1 MDSSWALFHL
11 LLLRTVRAQ
20 ARAAVMLWK
29 TDQNRAERDA
39 LAATA
44 PTDNK
49 TGPWWRDSGLRPL
62 NLGLFFLMFSEFTQ
76 GYDASLINN
85 VQQLTRW
92 EDGKRPVIHY
102 FVALGK
108 GG

>member
-1 MDSSWALFHL
+1 
-11 LLLRTVRAQ
+11 
-20 ARAAVMLWK
+20 MLWK

-44 PTDNK
+44 PTNNK

-85 VQQLTRW
+85 VQELTRW

-102 FVALGK
+102 LVALGK